1 VFGGLSVFKSVRL
14 FRALADE
21 TRLRILN
28 LLVRGELCVCE
39 LTEVLDIG
47 QSKASRHLAYLRN
60 AGLVSDRRE
69 GAWMHYS
76 LAQSDGAIHGGILE
90 LLSEAQGEIPQALA
104 DLRTLDD
111 MRKRGALCI
120 RCDSSDNRGKGR
132 VAATTTRS

>member
-1 VFGGLSVFKSVRL
+1 MFKSVQL

-39 LTEVLDIG
+39 FTGVLGIG

-60 AGLVSDRRE
+60 AGLVIDRRD
-69 GAWMHYS
+69 GAWMYYS
-76 LAQSDGAIHGGILE
+76 LAQADGAIHRRILE
-90 LLSEAQGEIPQALA
+90 LLSEAQGEMPQAVA

-111 MRKRGALCI
+111 MRKRGELCI
-120 RCDSSDNRGKGR
+120 RCGSSNNGGKGR
-132 VAATTTRS
+132 AAETTTQS